1 MDRWAER
8 ELHGWGRHP
17 RLPAEV
23 ARPERRREVEA
34 ALADRDGKPL
44 LAHGL
49 GRSYGD
55 AALIEGGRVVLTR
68 RLDKMLAFDPTTGW
82 ARVEAGVTLKGLI
95 ETFLPRGFWPPVVA
109 GTWHVTVGG
118 AIASDIHGKN
128 HHADGTFCDHVR
140 RVELLTASGEIVTC
154 DAETE
159 PELFWAT
166 VGGQGLTGVILAAD
180 IQLRPVHNEY
190 FEVES
195 LQVKNLDHFFEV
207 SAESAH
213 FTHTVT
219 WLDSLATGDAMG
231 RGIFMRGRHAEPG
244 AKPTGGALA
253 KLAAKISPL
262 LDVPVDLPDWLMN
275 NLTMRLFNE
284 GFYHKHP
291 SGVVRGVQH
300 YAPYFF
306 PLDFIRNWNRGYGA
320 RGMLQYQLVV
330 PREPDHRVI
339 REILTQVSSAG
350 MPSFLTVFKEF
361 GDGAHPWLS
370 FPRPGVTLALDF
382 PNLGNAV
389 HHLFERLDALVADAG
404 GRVYLTKDARLPRAT
419 FRRMYPD
426 WSAWKAVRDR
436 WDPDHVFQSS
446 LGQRLGLSGE

>member
-1 MDRWAER
+1 MDRWAEQ
-8 ELHGWGRHP
+8 ELYGWGRCP

-34 ALADRDGKPL
+34 ALADRDGKPF
-44 LAHGL
+44 LAQGL
-49 GRSYGD
+49 ARSYGD
-55 AALIEGGRVVLTR
+55 AALIDGGRVVLTR
-68 RLDKMLAFDPTTGW
+68 RLDKMLDFDPTTGW
-82 ARVEAGVTLKGLI
+82 VRVEAGVTLKSLI

-109 GTWHVTVGG
+109 GTWFVTVGG

-128 HHADGTFCDHVR
+128 HHADGTFGDHIR
-140 RVELLTASGEIVTC
+140 RVELLTAGGEIVTC

-166 VGGQGLTGVILAAD
+166 VGGMGLTGVILAAD
-180 IQLRPVHNEY
+180 VKLRPVHNAF

-195 LQVKNLDHFFEV
+195 LRVNNLDHFFEV

-219 WLDSLATGDAMG
+219 WLDSLATGDGMG
-231 RGIFMRGRHAEPG
+231 RGIFMRGRHAEAG
-244 AKPTGGALA
+244 AEPTGGALA

-262 LDVPVDLPDWLMN
+262 LDVPFDLPDWLMN
-275 NLTMRLFNE
+275 SLTMRLFNE

-291 SGVVRGVQH
+291 KGIVRGVQH

-320 RGMLQYQLVV
+320 RGMMQYQLVV
-330 PREPDHRVI
+330 PREPEHRVI
-339 REILTQVSSAG
+339 RDILTAVSSAG

-361 GDGAHPWLS
+361 GDSVHPWLS

-382 PNLGNAV
+382 PNLGPSV
-389 HHLFERLDALVADAG
+389 HHLFDRLDGLVADAG
-404 GRVYLTKDARLPRAT
+404 GRVYLTKDARLPRET

-426 WSAWKAVRDR
+426 WTEWRAVRDR
-436 WDPDHVFQSS
+436 WDPDHVFQSA
-446 LGQRLGLSGE
+446 LGQRLGLSGD